1 MMDEFYKS
9 GNRLTNVLIVSYFLV
24 AMGEIV
30 SELFFYT
37 PLIVV
42 FKPLMPIVLMV
53 LYWFSSQRRHPLFFI
68 AMLLSSMTN
77 ILFIPSNPNM
87 LFFGIIVF
95 MIHRI
100 IVLVLIFKM
109 VRVKDNI
116 PVAIGTVPFMLVFF
130 YMLASSDVPSNSFVL
145 LIIQNILISIFGGI
159 AVSNYMMN
167 DDKKNSWLL
176 ICGMLFVALQFI
188 VFVEKYY
195 LIGFSPEI
203 LRPIA
208 MGLNAFAFFTFYE
221 FIMAMEKSNDNGSAI
236 G

>member
-1 MMDEFYKS
+1 MMDEIYKS
-9 GNRLTNVLIVSYFLV
+9 GSRLTNVLVVSYFLV
-24 AMGEIV
+24 AMGEII

-42 FKPLMPIVLMV
+42 FKPLMPLVLIA
-53 LYWFSSQRRHPLFFI
+53 LYWVSSERRHPLFFL
-68 AMLLSSMTN
+68 AMLLSSITN
-77 ILFIPSNPNM
+77 ILFIPNNPST
-87 LFFGIIVF
+87 LFFAIIVF

-100 IVLVLIFKM
+100 VVLVLIFKL

-116 PVAIGTVPFMLVFF
+116 PVAIGTVPFLLVFF
-130 YMLASSDVPSNSFVL
+130 YMLASSDVPDNSFVL
-145 LIIQNILISIFGGI
+145 MIIQNILISIFGGI
-159 AVSNYMMN
+159 AVSNYMMH

-221 FIMAMEKSNDNGSAI
+221 FVMAMEKSDDNGTAV
-236 G
+236 

>member
-1 MMDEFYKS
+1 MMDEIYKS
-9 GNRLTNVLIVSYFLV
+9 GSRLTNVLVVSYFLV
-24 AMGEIV
+24 AMGEII

-42 FKPLMPIVLMV
+42 FKPLMPLVLIA
-53 LYWFSSQRRHPLFFI
+53 LYWVSSERRNPLFFL
-68 AMLLSSMTN
+68 AMLLSSITN
-77 ILFIPSNPNM
+77 ILFIPNNPST
-87 LFFGIIVF
+87 LFFAIIVF

-100 IVLVLIFKM
+100 VVLVLIFKL

-116 PVAIGTVPFMLVFF
+116 PVAIGTVPFLLVFF
-130 YMLASSDVPSNSFVL
+130 YMLASSDVPDNSFVL
-145 LIIQNILISIFGGI
+145 MIIQNILISIFGGI

-221 FIMAMEKSNDNGSAI
+221 FVMAMEKSDDNGTAV
-236 G
+236 